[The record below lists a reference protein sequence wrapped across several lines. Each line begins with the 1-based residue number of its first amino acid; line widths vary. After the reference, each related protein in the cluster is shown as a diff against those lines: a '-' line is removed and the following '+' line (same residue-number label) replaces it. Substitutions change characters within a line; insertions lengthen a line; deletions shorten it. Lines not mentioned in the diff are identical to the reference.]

1 VQLTVV
7 TPDRTYT
14 VWLNALGFAV
24 KADFLIEIKTCAWC
38 RDQFVSAAAH
48 QQFCKP
54 ACRKTAFR
62 EPYTSTHRAPR
73 EISTFDN
80 NSAHSLLGEGRA

>member
-1 VQLTVV
+1 VQLTVI
-7 TPDRTYT
+7 TPDRKYT
-14 VWLNALGFAV
+14 VSLDAFALAV

-48 QQFCKP
+48 QRFCTP

-62 EPYTSTHRAPR
+62 KR
-73 EISTFDN
+73 
-80 NSAHSLLGEGRA
+80 GR

>member
-1 VQLTVV
+1 MQLTVV

-14 VWLNALGFAV
+14 VSLNALGFAV

-48 QQFCKP
+48 QQCCKP

-62 EPYTSTHRAPR
+62 K
-73 EISTFDN
+73 
-80 NSAHSLLGEGRA
+80 GGR